1 MILNPTGTTFPN
13 WPACRFDNCLTLPS
27 GQAFSTLR
35 DVSRHTKVATKR
47 ISKGQYVIIDGEGSC
62 AIIAERFRDR

>member
-1 MILNPTGTTFPN
+1 MSAAASKT
-13 WPACRFDNCLTLPS
+13 
-27 GQAFSTLR
+27 
-35 DVSRHTKVATKR
+35 ATKR